1 MGYNV
6 NDSLRFLFSYCFF
19 SWFFFSQ
26 NFVHAISQ
34 ILLAHYILSHFAQM
48 IGRDQNFLDVICCHF
63 QYRFISLIF
72 EIFYDPLCAAV
83 NWKTIIYELF
93 FLGEVEDVHHVV
105 IWRKL
110 RNLLTSLWLEN
121 WVWTLSQNL
130 HTFSSVS
137 FYQLIIC
144 QNIYNKDD
152 EEIKV
157 LSNKN
162 KKRGMDHLIRGQVTC
177 KLFYK

>member
-1 MGYNV
+1 M
-6 NDSLRFLFSYCFF
+6 FSYCFF

-34 ILLAHYILSHFAQM
+34 ILFCPLYSKSLCTDDWTWSKLFGCFMLSLPVPIYLADFW
-48 IGRDQNFLDVICCHF
+48 NFLRPIVCSCKLKNYHI
-63 QYRFISLIF
+63 
-72 EIFYDPLCAAV
+72 
-83 NWKTIIYELF
+83 WII

-177 KLFYK
+177 KLFYKWLIND